1 MQVRSFVVQ
10 YYMGWC
16 RQDGCPAAAQ
26 AGTMKAA
33 RTQTAE
39 AEEDA
44 ALVTSKGKATET
56 ALAVG
61 YYDDNTACSRDNR
74 RLAMVRGA
82 YL

>member
-1 MQVRSFVVQ
+1 
-10 YYMGWC
+10 
-16 RQDGCPAAAQ
+16 
-26 AGTMKAA
+26 MKAA
-33 RTQTAE
+33 CTQTAE
-39 AEEDA
+39 AGENLE
-44 ALVTSKGKATET
+44 LVTSKGKATET